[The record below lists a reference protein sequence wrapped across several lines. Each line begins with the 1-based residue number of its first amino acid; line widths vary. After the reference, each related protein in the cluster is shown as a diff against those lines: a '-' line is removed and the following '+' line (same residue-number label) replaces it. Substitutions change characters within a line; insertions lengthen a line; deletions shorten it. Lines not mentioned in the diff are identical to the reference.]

1 MQSRTPAT
9 GGSHPPRN
17 RPVVR
22 RKPAPKGDG
31 TDGGIS
37 AHAAAAN
44 HADKHAAVS
53 LAVLLD
59 KLSSYLPESDLQLIR
74 NAYRFADAAHLGQYR
89 ASGEP
94 YISHPVAVAEIC
106 AEWKL
111 DTQALMAALLHD
123 TAEDK
128 GITQAELM
136 EHFGPTVA
144 ILVDGL
150 TKLDKIQFSSREE
163 NQAESF
169 RKMLLAMARDIRV
182 ILIKL
187 ADRLHN
193 MRTLGAMAA
202 DKRRRIATE
211 TMDIYAP
218 IAYRLGLNQVYRE
231 LQDLGFQH
239 GHPMRHAVL
248 SQALKV
254 ARGNRRDLVDKILA
268 ATTNSFAEAGIPA
281 QLYGREKTL
290 YSIYSKMQRKHR
302 SFAHVQDIFGFRVI
316 VPEVLDCYRALG
328 VLHAQYKPMPGKFED
343 FIAIPKL
350 NGYQSLHTTLI
361 GPTGAPVEFQIRT
374 EAMHRVAESGV
385 AAHWLYKTSN
395 GAEAI
400 AQVSTA
406 AWLQSLLDIQN
417 ENRDAAE
424 FIETVKVDLAP
435 DAVYVFTPKSR
446 ILALPRGATPV
457 DFSYAIHTALGNQT
471 VAAKVNGELVPLR
484 TELHSGD
491 VVEIVTAPHSRPNPN
506 WLSFVRTGR
515 ARSKIRH
522 ELKVSQQAESQ
533 ELGKRLLSRALSQ
546 EGLQLESLGP
556 AEWSRLLHWSGS
568 KSQEEL
574 FADIGL
580 GKRVAE
586 IVAKRALLLHGNGQ
600 AKLPRQTEENDT
612 AVAQDLSS
620 SGAPAAVAGAQGAA
634 ELPTRGALIL
644 EGTEGASVHYADCC
658 RPIPGDAVLGY
669 LGKGE
674 GLTVHLQDCLQAR
687 RLFQKHPQSWIDL
700 IWSASV
706 TGLYQVGLSVFVSN
720 GKGVLA
726 KLASAISEHDA
737 DIIHV
742 TMDDDS
748 GQPTIELRFILAVRD
763 RKHLADI
770 LRAVRSHKFVT
781 RAARI
786 KPRHS
791 T

>member
-1 MQSRTPAT
+1 MQSR
-9 GGSHPPRN
+9 PPTTSSSSSSRH

-22 RKPAPKGDG
+22 RKLVS
-31 TDGGIS
+31 T
-37 AHAAAAN
+37 AHATGVENARGVIEGLS
-44 HADKHAAVS
+44 ADRHPAVS
-53 LAVLLD
+53 LAGLLD
-59 KLSSYLPESDLQLIR
+59 KLAGYLPEADLQQIR
-74 NAYRFADAAHLGQYR
+74 SAYRFADAAHLGQYR
-89 ASGEP
+89 ASGDP

-128 GITQAELM
+128 GITQGELI

-144 ILVDGL
+144 VLVDGL
-150 TKLDKIQFSSREE
+150 TKLDKIQFSNREE

-193 MRTLGAMAA
+193 MRTLGAMSP
-202 DKRRRIATE
+202 DKRRRIASE

-231 LQDLGFQH
+231 LQDLGFLH
-239 GHPMRHAVL
+239 GHPMRYAVL
-248 SQALKV
+248 IQALKV
-254 ARGNRRDLVDKILA
+254 ARGNRRDLIDKILA
-268 ATTNSFAEAGIPA
+268 ATTKSFADAGLTV
-281 QLYGREKTL
+281 QLHGREKTL
-290 YSIYSKMQRKHR
+290 YSIYREMQRKHR

-316 VPEVLDCYRALG
+316 VSDMLDCYRALG

-374 EAMHRVAESGV
+374 ETMHRVAESGV
-385 AAHWLYKTSN
+385 AAHWLYKSGN

-457 DFSYAIHTALGNQT
+457 DFSYAVHTDLGNQT

-533 ELGKRLLSRALSQ
+533 DLGKRLLGRAMVH
-546 EGLQLESLGP
+546 EGRNLDDLTS
-556 AEWSRLLHWSGS
+556 ADWSRLLHWSGS

-574 FADIGL
+574 FSDIGL

-586 IVAKRALLLHGNGQ
+586 IVAKRACMQGSHGQ
-600 AKLPRQTEENDT
+600 AKPRHLPEQAETVS
-612 AVAQDLSS
+612 A
-620 SGAPAAVAGAQGAA
+620 APAGEAAAQPTSSAA
-634 ELPTRGALIL
+634 DNTSRTALQL
-644 EGTEGASVHYADCC
+644 DGSEGTSVHYADCC
-658 RPIPGDAVLGY
+658 HPIPGDAVLGY

-674 GLTVHLQDCLQAR
+674 GLTVHQQDCPQAR
-687 RLFQKHPQSWIDL
+687 RLFQKHPRSWIDL
-700 IWSASV
+700 SWSPTVS
-706 TGLYQVGLSVFVSN
+706 GLYQVGMAVIVNN

-726 KLASAISEHDA
+726 KLAAAISEHDA

-770 LRAVRSHKFVT
+770 LRAVRTHIFVV
-781 RAARI
+781 RAGRG
-786 KPRHS
+786 KPRQNG
-791 T
+791 

>member
-1 MQSRTPAT
+1 M
-9 GGSHPPRN
+9 HPPPTPSSGGAPRK

-22 RKPAPKGDG
+22 RKPE
-31 TDGGIS
+31 
-37 AHAAAAN
+37 AAAPVPV
-44 HADKHAAVS
+44 DAAAQHDRPVS
-53 LAVLLD
+53 LGGLLEQISGY
-59 KLSSYLPESDLQLIR
+59 LSEADLQQIR
-74 NAYRFADAAHLGQYR
+74 GAYRFADAAHLGQYR

-106 AEWKL
+106 ADWKL
-111 DTQALMAALLHD
+111 DSQALMAALLHD
-123 TAEDK
+123 TAEDQ
-128 GITQAELM
+128 GITQGELV
-136 EHFGPTVA
+136 EHFGATVA
-144 ILVDGL
+144 TLVDGL
-150 TKLDKIQFSSREE
+150 TKLDKIHFSSREE

-182 ILIKL
+182 ILVKL

-193 MRTLGAMAA
+193 MRTLDAMTV

-211 TMDIYAP
+211 TMEIYAP

-231 LQDLGFQH
+231 LQDLGFRH
-239 GHPMRHAVL
+239 SHPMRYAVL
-248 SQALKV
+248 GQALRV
-254 ARGNRRDLVDKILA
+254 ARGNRRDLVDRILA
-268 ATTNSFAEAGIPA
+268 ATTKSFSDAGIKV

-290 YSIYSKMQRKHR
+290 YSIYRKMQRKHR

-316 VPEVLDCYRALG
+316 VPDVLDCYRALG

-374 EAMHRVAESGV
+374 ETMHRVAESGV
-385 AAHWLYKTSN
+385 AAHWLYKT
-395 GAEAI
+395 GTDAM
-400 AQVSTA
+400 AQATTS

-424 FIETVKVDLAP
+424 FLETVKVDLAP

-457 DFSYAIHTALGNQT
+457 DFSYAVHTDLGNQT

-491 VVEIVTAPHSRPNPN
+491 VVEIVTAQNSRPNPN
-506 WLSFVRTGR
+506 WLGFVRTGR

-522 ELKVSQQAESQ
+522 ALKVSQQAESQ
-533 ELGKRLLSRALSQ
+533 ELGRRLLARALTHQ
-546 EGLQLESLGP
+546 GLRLEDLDPGD
-556 AEWSRLLHWSGS
+556 WGRLLHWSGNR
-568 KSQEEL
+568 SQDEL

-580 GKRVAE
+580 GKRVAD
-586 IVAKRALLLHGNGQ
+586 IVAARVRLL
-600 AKLPRQTEENDT
+600 DT
-612 AVAQDLSS
+612 ATDDAS
-620 SGAPAAVAGAQGAA
+620 AVAPQ
-634 ELPTRGALIL
+634 RGALQL
-644 EGTEGASVHYADCC
+644 DGSEGTSVHYASCC

-674 GLTVHLQDCLQAR
+674 GLTVHLQDCPQAR

-700 IWSASV
+700 NWSSSV
-706 TGLYQVGLSVFVSN
+706 SGLYQAALVVVVNN

-726 KLASAISEHDA
+726 KLAAAASEHDA
-737 DIIHV
+737 DILHV

-748 GQPTIELRFILAVRD
+748 SSQPTIELRFLLAVRD

-770 LRAVRSHKFVT
+770 LRAVRVHKFVV
-781 RAARI
+781 RAYRAKSRA
-786 KPRHS
+786 
-791 T
+791 

>member
-1 MQSRTPAT
+1 MPGNLHPS
-9 GGSHPPRN
+9 GGGLALRK

-22 RKPAPKGDG
+22 RKSQQTVAVSADCAVS
-31 TDGGIS
+31 GGVP
-37 AHAAAAN
+37 N
-44 HADKHAAVS
+44 PERPLVVS
-53 LAVLLD
+53 LAKLLER
-59 KLSSYLPESDLQLIR
+59 LTGYLPEPDLPQIR
-74 NAYRFADAAHLGQYR
+74 AAYRFADAAHLGQYR

-106 AEWKL
+106 ADWKL

-128 GITQAELM
+128 GITQAELI
-136 EHFGPTVA
+136 EHFGSTVA
-144 ILVDGL
+144 MLVDGL

-182 ILIKL
+182 ILVKL

-193 MRTLGAMAA
+193 MRTLDAMAPE
-202 DKRRRIATE
+202 KRRRIATE
-211 TMDIYAP
+211 TMEIYAP

-239 GHPMRHAVL
+239 GHPMRYAVL
-248 SQALKV
+248 SQAVRV
-254 ARGNRRDLVDKILA
+254 ARGNRRDLVDRILT
-268 ATTNSFAEAGIPA
+268 ATTKSFSDAGISV
-281 QLYGREKTL
+281 QLHGREKTL
-290 YSIYSKMQRKHR
+290 YSIYRKMQRKHR

-385 AAHWLYKTSN
+385 AAHWLYKSGS
-395 GAEAI
+395 GAEDI
-400 AQVSTA
+400 ARVSTA
-406 AWLQSLLDIQN
+406 TWLQSLLDIQN

-424 FIETVKVDLAP
+424 FIEAVKVDLAP
-435 DAVYVFTPKSR
+435 EAVYVFTPKSR

-457 DFSYAIHTALGNQT
+457 DFAYAVHTALGNQT

-491 VVEIVTAPHSRPNPN
+491 VVDIVTAAHSRPNPN
-506 WLSFVRTGR
+506 WLAFVRTGR

-533 ELGKRLLSRALSQ
+533 DLGRRLFVRALAQLGMRLDQLSTVDWTRLLQ
-546 EGLQLESLGP
+546 
-556 AEWSRLLHWSGS
+556 WSGN
-568 KSQEEL
+568 KSQEEM

-580 GKRVAE
+580 GKRVADILATRLQME
-586 IVAKRALLLHGNGQ
+586 STTGDARPHDV
-600 AKLPRQTEENDT
+600 
-612 AVAQDLSS
+612 AVA
-620 SGAPAAVAGAQGAA
+620 SGLPSPPPQAGDAPTPRASLQ
-634 ELPTRGALIL
+634 LD
-644 EGTEGASVHYADCC
+644 GTEGASVHYADCC
-658 RPIPGDAVLGY
+658 RPIPGDAILGY

-674 GLTVHLQDCLQAR
+674 GLTVHLQDCPQAR
-687 RLFQKHPQSWIDL
+687 RLFQKHPRSWIDL
-700 IWSASV
+700 NWAPSV
-706 TGLYQVGLSVFVSN
+706 SGLYQVRLSAVVTN
-720 GKGVLA
+720 GRGVLA
-726 KLASAISEHDA
+726 RVAASISERDA
-737 DIIHV
+737 DIRHV
-742 TMDDDS
+742 TMDDDA
-748 GQPTIELRFILAVRD
+748 GQPTIELHFLLAVRD
-763 RKHLADI
+763 RKHLADV
-770 LRAVRSHKFVT
+770 LRAVRTHKFVV
-781 RAARI
+781 RAGRA
-786 KPRHS
+786 KAH
-791 T
+791 